1 MKLCYDLPAREE
13 EALAACD
20 ATPMHA
26 CIPYDIED
34 GSYRDGYLAV
44 TERGVYRLFDG
55 EIRLFLP
62 YEPHMTFSVE
72 ERRGAAA
79 LMAKVGKVER
89 EVCLFTSRISPRFF
103 AILPTLDALAA
114 GKHPAEE
121 ENHDPEL
128 CCPQCGRPFVPHTE
142 NCRFCTASKKNY
154 RALFEATK
162 GLRLILCFPL
172 VVALVSLAIRFI
184 VPMIQKTAIN
194 NYLYPVNGTERGTV
208 DKFLVIIAALISFD
222 LLNRVLHV
230 LQSRLA
236 GIAGNRFD
244 IRLRRVLFEKIE
256 SLSLASVQRRS
267 VAYLAERI
275 NSDVPVIRD
284 FLITRV
290 PMVFSQIVGLVVGTI
305 LIFSVSPTLSIMV
318 VAPLPFAVILF
329 AVMRRRYVQ
338 HNQKARS
345 ENVRYFRYLQ
355 DSLMGE
361 RTIKG
366 YGREDA
372 AVKSYR
378 YYISRTTET
387 EIHNHVFSSVYSWIG
402 LQIIE
407 FGQYLLLFFG
417 NLWLFGGVMDAGTI
431 NQFTSYTGI
440 FYEPLRQFTT
450 LPTEI
455 TAFVT
460 ALGQVKE
467 ILDEEPEI
475 RDADK
480 PEHPEIRGN
489 IRIKGAV
496 FGYNAYAPILR
507 GVTLDIHE
515 GEMIGIV
522 GHSGC
527 GKTTLVNLIMRLYDV
542 GRGRIEVDG
551 VDIRKIPQAYLR
563 SHIGVVPQEVQLFDG
578 TVLENIRYAKPDA
591 TMEEV
596 IAAAR
601 AAGAHDFI
609 VSLPE
614 GYNTRVGDRG
624 LSLSGGERQRVAIA
638 RALIHDP
645 RILILDEATAALD
658 TETEKQIQ
666 SALDTLTEGRTT
678 IAIAHRLST
687 LRNAN
692 RIVVIDHGKVIE
704 QGTHHELIEK
714 KGRYYKLVMAQTSL
728 AIAGV
733 SEEV

>member
-1 MKLCYDLPAREE
+1 MKLCYELPEREAQ
-13 EALAACD
+13 ALAACD
-20 ATPMHA
+20 ATPLLA
-26 CIPYDIED
+26 CIPYDIE
-34 GSYRDGYLAV
+34 GQRYADGYFAV
-44 TERGVYRLFDG
+44 TARGLYRLLGD
-55 EIRLFLP
+55 EILLFLP
-62 YEPHMTFSVE
+62 FEGKMHFEIE
-72 ERRGAAA
+72 ERRGVSA
-79 LMAKVGKVER
+79 LMVKIGKTER
-89 EVCLFTSRISPRFF
+89 ELCRFTSRIAPRFF
-103 AILPTLDALAA
+103 AILPTLDALSA
-114 GKHPAEE
+114 GKHAPKE
-121 ENHDPEL
+121 ENHDPEI
-128 CCPQCGRPFVPHTE
+128 CCPRCGRPYVPHTE
-142 NCRFCTASKKNY
+142 YCRFCSQSKKNY
-154 RALFEATK
+154 RALFEATR

-172 VVALVSLAIRFI
+172 IVALFTLAIRFV
-184 VPMIQKTAIN
+184 VPMIQKSAIN
-194 NYLYPVNGTERGTV
+194 GYLYPVNGTERGTV
-208 DKFLVIIAALISFD
+208 DKFFVIIAALVSLD

-267 VAYLAERI
+267 VPYLAERI
-275 NSDVPVIRD
+275 NSDVPIIRD
-284 FLITRV
+284 FLINRV
-290 PMVFSQIVGLVVGTI
+290 PMVFSQIVGLIVGTI
-305 LIFSVSPTLSIMV
+305 LIFSVSPMLSIMV
-318 VAPLPFAVILF
+318 IAPIPVAAILF
-329 AVMRRRYVQ
+329 AATRRGYVRCT
-338 HNQKARS
+338 QKQRS

-366 YGREDA
+366 YGREEA

-378 YYISRTTET
+378 HYIGRVCDT
-387 EIHNHVFSSVYSWIG
+387 EIYNCRFTSMYNWLS

-407 FGQYLLLFFG
+407 LGQYLLLFFG

-431 NQFTSYTGI
+431 NQFTAYTGI
-440 FYEPLRQFTT
+440 FYEPLRQFTS

-475 RDADK
+475 RDAEEAEK
-480 PEHPEIRGN
+480 PEIRGH
-489 IRIKGAV
+489 IKVKNAV

-507 GVTLDIHE
+507 GVSLDIQP
-515 GEMIGIV
+515 GEMVGIV

-542 GRGRIEVDG
+542 GRGKIEVDG
-551 VDIRKIPQAYLR
+551 VDIRKIPQQYLR

-578 TVLENIRYAKPDA
+578 TVLENIRYAKPEA
-591 TMEEV
+591 TEEEV

-666 SALDTLTEGRTT
+666 GALDTLTEGRTT

-692 RIVVIDHGKVIE
+692 RIIVIDHGKVIE

-714 KGRYYKLVMAQTSL
+714 KGRYYRLVMAQASL
-728 AIAGV
+728 AIAGIG
-733 SEEV
+733 EEV

>member
-1 MKLCYDLPAREE
+1 MKLCYPLPEREE
-13 EALAACD
+13 AALAACD
-20 ATPMHA
+20 ATTVHA
-26 CIPYDIED
+26 CIPYDVED
-34 GSYRDGYLAV
+34 GGYREGYFVV
-44 TERGVYRLFDG
+44 TELGVYRLYEG
-55 EIRLFLP
+55 EVRLFVP
-62 YEPHMTFSVE
+62 YEPHMSFSVE
-72 ERRGAAA
+72 ERRGVAA
-79 LMAKVGKVER
+79 LMVKIGKHES

-103 AILPTLDALAA
+103 ALLPTLDALAA
-114 GKHPAEE
+114 GKKPSGE
-121 ENHDPEL
+121 ENHDPEI
-128 CCPQCGRPFVPHTE
+128 CCPRCGRPYVPHTE
-142 NCRFCTASKKNY
+142 SCRFCSSSKKNY
-154 RALFEATK
+154 RALFDATK

-172 VVALVSLAIRFI
+172 IVALFSLAIRFI

-194 NYLYPVNGTERGTV
+194 SYLYPADGQERGTV
-208 DKFLVIIAALISFD
+208 EKFLVIIVALISLD
-222 LLNRVLHV
+222 LLNRILHV
-230 LQSRLA
+230 LQSRLS

-256 SLSLASVQRRS
+256 TLSLASVQRRS
-267 VAYLAERI
+267 VPYLAERI

-284 FLITRV
+284 FLINRV
-290 PMVFSQIVGLVVGTI
+290 PMVFSQIVGLIVGTV

-318 VAPLPFAVILF
+318 VAPLPVAALLF
-329 AVMRRRYVQ
+329 ALTRHGYVRCT
-338 HNQKARS
+338 QKQRS

-366 YGREDA
+366 YGREEA

-378 YYISRTTET
+378 YHIGRMYDTEVYS
-387 EIHNHVFSSVYSWIG
+387 NRFSSIYSWIS

-417 NLWLFGGVMDAGTI
+417 NLWLFGGAMDAGTI
-431 NQFTSYTGI
+431 NQFTAYTGI
-440 FYEPLRQFTT
+440 FSEPLRQFTS

-475 RDADK
+475 RDVDDPEK
-480 PEHPEIRGN
+480 PEIHGH
-489 IRIKGAV
+489 IKVKNAV

-507 GVTLDIHE
+507 GVSLEIQP
-515 GEMIGIV
+515 GEMVGIV

-542 GRGRIEVDG
+542 GRGKIEVDG
-551 VDIRKIPQAYLR
+551 VDIRRLSQRYLR
-563 SHIGVVPQEVQLFDG
+563 SHIGIVPQEVQLFDG

-591 TMEEV
+591 NEGEV

-609 VSLPE
+609 MSLPE

-666 SALDTLTEGRTT
+666 SALDTLTQGRTT

-692 RIVVIDHGKVIE
+692 RIIVIDRGRVIE
-704 QGTHHELIEK
+704 QGTHRELIEK
-714 KGRYYKLVMAQTSL
+714 KGRYYKLVMAQASL
-728 AIAGV
+728 SIAGI
-733 SEEV
+733 SDEV

>member
-1 MKLCYDLPAREE
+1 MKLCYELPEREAS
-13 EALAACD
+13 ALAACD
-20 ATPMHA
+20 ATSLYA
-26 CIPYDIED
+26 CIPYDIE
-34 GSYRDGYLAV
+34 GEEYAIGYFAV
-44 TERGVYRLFDG
+44 TALGLYRLLGDKVV
-55 EIRLFLP
+55 LFLP
-62 YEPHMTFSVE
+62 FDGKMHFEVE
-72 ERRGAAA
+72 ERRGVSA
-79 LMAKVGKVER
+79 LMVKVGKAER
-89 EVCLFTSRISPRFF
+89 EVCRFTSRIAPRFY
-103 AILPTLDALAA
+103 ALLPTLEALSL
-114 GKHPAEE
+114 GKHAPSE
-121 ENHDPEL
+121 ENHDPEIV
-128 CCPQCGRPFVPHTE
+128 CPKCGRPYVPHTE
-142 NCRFCTASKKNY
+142 SCRFCSQSKKNY

-172 VVALVSLAIRFI
+172 IVALVSLAIRFI

-194 NYLYPVNGTERGTV
+194 NYLYPTGGTERGTV
-208 DKFLVIIAALISFD
+208 EKFLVIIMALISLD
-222 LLNRVLHV
+222 LLNRILHV

-267 VAYLAERI
+267 VPYLAERI
-275 NSDVPVIRD
+275 NSDVPIIRD
-284 FLITRV
+284 FLINRV
-290 PMVFSQIVGLVVGTI
+290 PMVFSQIIGLVVGTI

-318 VAPLPFAVILF
+318 IAPIPIAVVLF
-329 AVMRRRYVQ
+329 AITRSGYVW
-338 HNQKARS
+338 HNQKSRS

-378 YYISRTTET
+378 YYVTRARDV
-387 EIHNHVFSSVYSWIG
+387 EIESLRHSMTYSWLS

-407 FGQYLLLFFG
+407 LGQYLLLFFG
-417 NLWLFGGVMDAGTI
+417 NLWLFGGAMDAGTI

-450 LPTEI
+450 LPSEI
-455 TAFVT
+455 TAFVN

-475 RDADK
+475 RDAEK
-480 PEHPEIRGN
+480 PEYPEIRGH
-489 IRIKGAV
+489 IKLKNAV

-507 GVTLDIHE
+507 GVNLEIQP

-542 GRGRIEVDG
+542 GRGKIEVDG
-551 VDIRKIPQAYLR
+551 VDVRHLSQQYLR
-563 SHIGVVPQEVQLFDG
+563 SHIGIVPQEVQLFDG

-666 SALDTLTEGRTT
+666 SALDNLTEGRTT

-692 RIVVIDHGKVIE
+692 RIIVIDHGKVIE

-733 SEEV
+733 NEEV